1 MGDGFVRHVG
11 PCGFFDRGISRLKAM
26 KFHLMNA
33 LTGAAGMILVSTL
46 GEPLLT
52 DAVRLPLQAVVVV
65 LFLVTLV
72 LERML
77 RPKKGVTPGALV
89 RNVMGATLIKMMLVM
104 TGILFYVVLDGPDP
118 RNFAIAAYLLY
129 ASFTAILVAES
140 MRHSVPP
147 TGGV

>member
-1 MGDGFVRHVG
+1 
-11 PCGFFDRGISRLKAM
+11 M
-26 KFHLMNA
+26 KFYMLNA
-33 LTGAAGMILVSTL
+33 LTAAAGLILVSTV

-52 DAVRLPLQAVVVV
+52 DAVRLPLQGVVV
-65 LFLVTLV
+65 LFSAVTFV

-89 RNVMGATLIKMMLVM
+89 RNVMGATLIKMMLVL
-104 TGILFYVVLDGPDP
+104 TGILIYVVMEFPDP
-118 RNFAIAAYLLY
+118 RNFAIASYLLY
-129 ASFTAILVAES
+129 AAFTAILVAES

>member
-1 MGDGFVRHVG
+1 MGYRVVRHVG
-11 PCGFFDRGISRLKAM
+11 FGRLFNGGFSRHQAM
-26 KFHLMNA
+26 KFHVMNA
-33 LTGAAGMILVSTL
+33 LTAAAGLILVSTL

-52 DAVRLPLQAVVVV
+52 DAVRMPLQGVV
-65 LFLVTLV
+65 LVFTLVTIV

-104 TGILFYVVLDGPDP
+104 TGILIYVVMDFPDP
-118 RNFAIAAYLLY
+118 RNFAVATYLLY
-129 ASFTAILVAES
+129 AAFTAILVAES

-147 TGGV
+147 TDDV

>member
-1 MGDGFVRHVG
+1 
-11 PCGFFDRGISRLKAM
+11 M
-26 KFHLMNA
+26 KFYMLNA
-33 LTGAAGMILVSTL
+33 LTAAAGLILVSTL

-52 DAVRLPLQAVVVV
+52 DAVRLPLQGVVV
-65 LFLVTLV
+65 LFSAVTLV

-89 RNVMGATLIKMMLVM
+89 RNVMGATLIKMMLVL
-104 TGILFYVVLDGPDP
+104 TGILIYVVMEFPDP
-118 RNFAIAAYLLY
+118 RNFAIASYLLY
-129 ASFTAILVAES
+129 AAFTAILVAES